1 MATDATF
8 ATNID
13 LSLNELRNARF
24 QALATPPSPS
34 EARVYYDTVL
44 KKLRYYDGSGWV
56 NAEQVGFGAITSPAV
71 FGQAN
76 ANGSASTAARSDH
89 SHALP
94 SHDDGAHA
102 AVKLSALAA
111 PAANVPMAGY
121 KLTGL
126 GAATANGDA
135 VRWEQV
141 NGVYLPL
148 GGGSIS
154 GLLTLLA
161 DLIVEDE
168 LVIRGS
174 GNPANGGGGSIRA
187 GGSTYTLVLK
197 PRNGDATYADAA
209 ELYYDA
215 VAQRWVVES
224 ALRVENPLVV
234 TNTLTVAGK
243 VMGVATGTA
252 ATDAVNKSQLDAVST
267 VASNALPKAGG
278 TMSGAIAMGGNKITG
293 LADGTAASDA
303 VSKQQLDAAVTAAQM
318 GLNVKASARV
328 YSTGI
333 GIGTYNSTGGA
344 SGRGQITAAPNTMDG
359 VTLVAGDRILVG
371 SGSTSGI
378 WSVTTVGTGSNGV
391 WDRATDFDSD
401 AEVTANAFVFIAEGT
416 TYADT
421 GWVLTTNNPITIG
434 GASGTSLTWSQF
446 SGPGSIVAGQGL
458 FQSGN
463 AISVGDGLGISCTAD
478 TVAIDTAVVAR
489 KYSATLSTSATSYTV
504 THNLGTRDVQVTVR
518 QNSSPYGMVITAW
531 EATDANTV
539 TVYFATAPAAN
550 TYRVT
555 VIG

>member
-1 MATDATF
+1 MATDVKYGA
-8 ATNID
+8 NLD
-13 LSLNELRNARF
+13 LNNLELRNAKA
-24 QALATPPSPS
+24 QMLASAPAAI
-34 EARVYYDTVL
+34 EGKFYYNTTTKQL
-44 KKLRYYDGSGWV
+44 EYYNGTGWIGAGSTTYGP
-56 NAEQVGFGAITSPAV
+56 ITSPAV
-71 FGQAN
+71 FGQSN
-76 ANGSASTAARSDH
+76 ANGSAGTAARSDH

-94 SHDDGAHA
+94 AHDAAAHSA
-102 AVKLSALAA
+102 IKLSDLAA

-187 GGSTYTLVLK
+187 GGSTYTLVLR

-303 VSKQQLDAAVTAAQM
+303 VSKQQLDAAVAAAQI
-318 GLNVKASARV
+318 GLDVKVSARV
-328 YSTGI
+328 GSTGM
-333 GIGTYNSTGGA
+333 GIGTYTATAGA
-344 SGRGQITAAPNTMDG
+344 SGRGQITAAPNTIDG
-359 VTLVAGDRILVG
+359 VTLAVGNRILVG
-371 SGSTSGI
+371 SGEKSGI
-378 WSVTTVGTGSNGV
+378 WTVTTVGTGSNGV

-401 AEVTANAFVFIAEGT
+401 AEVTANAFVFIEEGN

-421 GWVLTTNNPITIG
+421 AWVLTTNNPITIG
-434 GASGTSLTWSQF
+434 GSSGTSLTWAQF
-446 SGPGSIVAGQGL
+446 AGPGAWSAGQGISI
-458 FQSGN
+458 FGS
-463 AISVGDGLGISCTAD
+463 AIAVNPGAGLTLDGSLVT
-478 TVAIDTAVVAR
+478 IDTAVVPR
-489 KYSATLSTSATSYTV
+489 KYAATLSTSATSYVV
-504 THNLGTRDVQVTVR
+504 THNLGTRDVQVQVTEA
-518 QNSSPYGMVITAW
+518 SSPYGTVVTAW
-531 EATDANTV
+531 EATSANTI
-539 TVYFATAPAAN
+539 TVYFATAPSAN
-550 TYRVT
+550 QYRVS
-555 VIG
+555 VMG